1 MRFYYPRALVR
12 FSAMVQLSRTAE
24 NLTFVT
30 DVVTPR
36 SVVIER
42 NDYNTADKCKVQ
54 IDAREFPVLP
64 RLVRQV
70 LIQVYAGD
78 AGAVDA
84 APEDLQD
91 DDSLI
96 RFIGYVDAPEMAIE
110 EDDSVINWE
119 ARDYTALLLDVK
131 RPSVLNVP
139 TYSDRLDVA
148 LRRILD
154 SIPGGENI
162 GLELQGL
169 DEWPELSRAAPKG
182 LKDAAIPVNQGDTLW
197 HFVKRACDPVAL
209 IPRMVLDKLVVGTS
223 RGLRAPK
230 RRAVVIVGEHVQTY
244 KESKNLGRIHEGIGL
259 SAYDTVA
266 RKQITALYPPEGDP
280 LVQAKKKVAVK
291 KHRTVPVVPGSE
303 DKRQWF
309 PYPNVS
315 SQEALN
321 DAAERLYHE
330 RSRQEFE
337 GQFTIARFGVPTDAD
352 ESGDYDFDVTGL
364 ENGDRIFV
372 VIDSEHRRL
381 LSGIEGFDARVRAL
395 VDRGFSEQVAPT
407 LVRAFEENADGPLEV
422 YVRKATHKYE
432 DASYELVVEFQN
444 LLTLGAS

>member
-1 MRFYYPRALVR
+1 VRFFYPRALVR

-24 NLTFVT
+24 NLQFVT
-30 DVVTPR
+30 DIVVPR
-36 SVVIER
+36 SVTIER
-42 NDYNTADKCKVQ
+42 NDYNTADKCKVV
-54 IDAREFPVLP
+54 IDAKEFPVLP

-78 AGAVDA
+78 AGAADA
-84 APEDLQD
+84 SPEDLQD

-96 RFIGYVDAPEMAIE
+96 RFIGYVDGPSMGIE
-110 EDDSVINWE
+110 DEDTTIEWE

-139 TYSDRLDVA
+139 SYADRLDVA

-169 DEWPELSRAAPKG
+169 DAWPELSRAAPKG

-209 IPRMVLDKLVVGTS
+209 IPRIVLDKLVVGTS

-230 RRAVVIVGEHVQTY
+230 RRPVIVVGEHVTSY
-244 KESKNLGRIHEGIGL
+244 KESRNLARIREGIGL
-259 SAYDTVA
+259 SAYDTTT

-280 LVQAKKKVAVK
+280 AVRAKLKVAVK

-315 SQEALN
+315 SQAALN

-337 GQFTIARFGVPTDAD
+337 GQLTVARFAVPDD
-352 ESGDYDFDVTGL
+352 SEDSDDYAYDLTAL

-372 VIDSEHRRL
+372 EIDSEHRRL
-381 LSGIEGFDARVRAL
+381 LSDIDGFDARVRAL
-395 VDRGFSEQVAPT
+395 VARGYSEQAAPT

-432 DASYELVVEFQN
+432 DSSYELTIEFQN
-444 LLTLGAS
+444 MVTLGAS